1 MFAFSGPKNF
11 FGAGYSLFTESA
23 TALTTMNPQQRYDQD
38 LKNKLII
45 ADEAQLQ
52 LVSRLQALF
61 DELLAR
67 EQKSRFSIF
76 DSLQSLRGVD
86 NNGAAIQGLYLWGG
100 VGRGKTYLMDL
111 FYDCLPLKKK
121 WRTHFHRFMQRVHG
135 DLARLQGEKNPLE
148 LIADSIAS
156 EAKVLCFDEFFVQ
169 DIGDAMI
176 LAGLLEALMQRG
188 VILVA
193 TSNITPDRLYE
204 NGLQRDRFLP
214 AIELLKKHTQ
224 IVEIQTGVDYR
235 LRSLSQATLYHYPVV
250 EATEQLL
257 LDCFFELA
265 PDKQEVREGECIELL
280 DRKLQTRYCA
290 DDVVWFEFEQLCDGP
305 RSAFDYVELA
315 KMYHAVLLSAVPQL
329 DEGRNDS
336 ARRFIS
342 LVDELY
348 DRRVKLIIAADA
360 PIKSLY
366 QGQKLGFEFERTRS
380 RLLEMQSQE
389 YLGFQHRA

>member
-1 MFAFSGPKNF
+1 
-11 FGAGYSLFTESA
+11 
-23 TALTTMNPQQRYDQD
+23 MNPQQRYDQD
-38 LKNKLII
+38 LKNNLIV
-45 ADEAQLQ
+45 ADEAQQ
-52 LVSRLQALF
+52 QVVSRLQALF
-61 DELLAR
+61 DELIASN
-67 EQKSRFSIF
+67 QKSRFSIF
-76 DSLQSLRGVD
+76 GLLRGRRSLRD
-86 NNGAAIQGLYLWGG
+86 SGAAIQGLYLWGG

-111 FYDCLPLKKK
+111 FYDCLPLKNKL
-121 WRTHFHRFMQRVHG
+121 RTHFHRFMQRVHG

-148 LIADSIAS
+148 LIADNIAS

-176 LAGLLEALMQRG
+176 LAGLLDALMQRG

-193 TSNITPDRLYE
+193 TSNIAADRLYE
-204 NGLQRDRFLP
+204 NGLQRDRFQP

-224 IVEIQTGVDYR
+224 IVEIQSGVDYR
-235 LRSLSQATLYHYPVV
+235 LRSLSQAKLYHYPIV

-257 LDCFFELA
+257 LRCFFELA
-265 PDKQEVREGECIELL
+265 PDKQEVKEGGVIELL
-280 DRKLQTRYCA
+280 DRELQTRYCA
-290 DDVVWFEFEQLCDGP
+290 DDVAWFEFEQLCDGP

-329 DEGRNDS
+329 DEECNDS

-360 PIKSLY
+360 PIQSLY

-380 RLLEMQSQE
+380 RLLEMQSRE